1 MIRTNGKYRL
11 LLSGATGAMA
21 LSAWGT
27 PAAAQDGALDQA
39 VEQENQIVV
48 TGSRIV
54 RRDYE
59 ANSPIVTV
67 DQAAI
72 ENRSELGVEDALNE
86 LPQFSPAG
94 SSALASDAGAAFA
107 GPNAAPGAAT
117 VDLRGLGT
125 NRTLVLVNG
134 RRAQPV
140 NAALLVDLNTIP
152 SAAIENVEVITGGAA
167 SVYGAD
173 AIAGVVNFI
182 LRDDFEGVELDA
194 QAGISE
200 AGDGETFDVSA
211 LIGGNFA
218 DGKGN
223 AMLGVTWSQRKAAF
237 QNNRDFYTDSWLD
250 PTNSVGAGARPIT
263 TAVVGGQ
270 RYGVNFDGSLFL
282 IDNATFDPDGAGPI
296 GIYNG
301 PQNDLDGGAG
311 FRLNAPNASGQRSLG
326 YVEPDNVINIPL
338 ERWTIFGS
346 AHYDLTDSIELFA
359 EGRYSHSLANAQS
372 IPGTLDNMWQI
383 AVPYDPANDD
393 PDSPTFGANVNTFHP
408 VSRQLADLLNA
419 RPAPAAPWSM
429 YRGLQFGGRLY
440 IETTTDVFQITTGLR
455 GDVGFKDWTWEVYG
469 SHGDTNVV
477 AQQPQGPI
485 SHSNL
490 QQIVNGVTTGTNRSL
505 TINGPWSQGWSS
517 GALFNPQTCTSGIP
531 FFNANG
537 SVPQPTGNT
546 GEGVVISD
554 DCRNYITL
562 ELNNVT
568 QLNQNIVEAT
578 MQGGLFEWW
587 PGEVRFSLG
596 ATYRDASFRFYP
608 DAGNSAEQPT
618 TNVVNQIV
626 MPAQTEGSTAVKE
639 VFGELLVPLL
649 TDLPLIRQLDLELGA
664 RYSDYNNA
672 GQVWTYK
679 ILGDWEVTDFLRIRG
694 GYQRA
699 NRAPNIY
706 EQFAP
711 VAGTIGASLDPCVNI
726 AGFTPA
732 YGNRMDNPN
741 IINTQLACEALILRD
756 GGFDYVTLAEDPSA
770 VAQDPTLFPN
780 LDQTRLSNHRTI
792 LGYNGAF
799 PFSVGLTQGNPN
811 LESELAET
819 ITIGGVLRSPF
830 DAPGLNRITLSVD
843 YYKIKLDGTI
853 GQPNGT
859 EIYSQCFD
867 PQFNPLMGSAA
878 GSLSGEALLA
888 GNEYCD
894 LINRY
899 PFDPQ
904 GVRGAPGSGTD
915 RTYQAQFINKGG
927 TKTSG
932 IDVAF
937 NWGADF
943 QDLGLG
949 IPGGLNINAS
959 ANILLD
965 FQESPFPGAE
975 FRDYRG
981 TLTNDAYYDYK
992 LFGSVNYVW
1001 DRGSIGLRGR
1011 YLPSIEPSVNAQPGT
1026 LGTDSH
1032 TEFSLFGRYELTEAF
1047 ELRAGVDNLFNARP
1061 EIVGATPLSSN
1072 SGTTNQIYDTM
1083 GRSYYLGLRLRM

>member
-1 MIRTNGKYRL
+1 MAKSNNKSLWFLGA
-11 LLSGATGAMA
+11 ATGAVA
-21 LSAWGT
+21 AAVGT
-27 PAAAQDGALDQA
+27 PAAAQDGTLDQA
-39 VEQENQIVV
+39 VERENQIVV
-48 TGSRIV
+48 TGSRII

-59 ANSPIVTV
+59 ANSPIVTI
-67 DQAAI
+67 DQSTL
-72 ENRSELGVEDALNE
+72 ENRSDIGVEDALNE
-86 LPQFSPAG
+86 LPQFTPAG

-107 GPNAAPGAAT
+107 GANAAPGAAT

-152 SAAIENVEVITGGAA
+152 TAAIQNVEVITGGAA

-182 LRDDFEGVELDA
+182 LRDDFEGIELDA
-194 QAGISE
+194 QTGITE
-200 AGDGETFDVSA
+200 AGDGETYDASA

-218 DGKGN
+218 DGRGN
-223 AMLGVTWSQRKAAF
+223 AMLGVTWSKRQAAF
-237 QNNRDFYTDSWLD
+237 QRNRDFYTDSWRD

-263 TAVVGGQ
+263 AAAIAGV

-301 PQNDLDGGAG
+301 PLNNLRGGAG
-311 FRLNAPNASGQRSLG
+311 FRLNAPNASNQQSLG

-346 AHYDLTDSIELFA
+346 AHYELTDSIEAFV
-359 EGRYSHSLANAQS
+359 EGRYSHSFANAQS

-393 PDSPTFGANVNTFHP
+393 PDSPTFGANQNNFHP
-408 VSRQLADLLNA
+408 VSRQLADLLNGRA
-419 RPAPAAPWSM
+419 TPAAPWSM

-440 IETTTDVFQITTGLR
+440 IETTTDVFQITAGLR
-455 GDVGFKDWTWEVYG
+455 GDVGFKDWTWEAYG
-469 SHGDTNVV
+469 SHGNTQVL
-477 AQQPQGPI
+477 AQQPQGPV
-485 SHSNL
+485 SFSNL
-490 QQIVNGVTTGTNRSL
+490 QQMVSGVTTGTARSL
-505 TINGPWSQGWSS
+505 TIDGPWSQNWSS
-517 GALFNPQTCTSGIP
+517 GAIFNPQTCTSGFP
-531 FFNANG
+531 FFNADG
-537 SVPQPTGNT
+537 SVPQPQPGT

-554 DCRNYITL
+554 DCKNYMTL

-568 QLNQNIVEAT
+568 QIDQNIVEAT

-587 PGEVRFSLG
+587 GGEVRFSLG
-596 ATYRDASFRFYP
+596 ATYRDAGFSFYP
-608 DAGNSAEQPT
+608 DTGNSAEQPT
-618 TNVVNQIV
+618 VNVVNQIV
-626 MPAQTEGSTAVKE
+626 MPAQTEGSTSVKE
-639 VFGELLVPLL
+639 LFGELLVPLVK
-649 TDLPLIRQLDLELGA
+649 DLPLVQELSLELGA
-664 RYSDYNNA
+664 RYSDYNNS
-672 GQVWTYK
+672 GKVWTYK
-679 ILGDWEVTDFLRIRG
+679 ILGDWEVTDFLRFRG

-732 YGNRMDNPN
+732 FGNRSDNPN
-741 IINTQLACEALILRD
+741 LINTQEACEELIVRD
-756 GGFDYVTLAEDPSA
+756 GGFDYVTLAEDPNA
-770 VAQDPTLFPN
+770 VEQDPTLFPN
-780 LDQTRLSNHRTI
+780 LDQTRMSNHRTI
-792 LGYNGAF
+792 LSYNGAF
-799 PFSVGLTQGNPN
+799 PFSVGLTQGNPD

-819 ITIGGVLRSPF
+819 ITIGGILRSPIQTAAL
-830 DAPGLNRITLSVD
+830 DRMTLSVD
-843 YYKIKLDGTI
+843 YYKIKLEGTI

-867 PQFNPLMGSAA
+867 PQFNPRMA
-878 GSLSGEALLA
+878 EAPGTYTGAELLE
-888 GNEYCD
+888 GNAYCD

-899 PFDPQ
+899 PFDPS

-932 IDVAF
+932 VDVTF

-943 QDLGLG
+943 ADLGIG
-949 IPGGLNINAS
+949 IPGGLNLNAT
-959 ANILLD
+959 ANILLS
-965 FQESPFPGAE
+965 FQESAFAGAA
-975 FRDYRG
+975 FRELKG
-981 TLTNDAYYDYK
+981 TLTNDAYFDYK
-992 LFGSVNYVW
+992 LFGSLSYVW
-1001 DRGSIGLRGR
+1001 DTGSVGLRGR
-1011 YLPSIEPSVNAQPGT
+1011 YLPAIDPSLNAQPDTEGT
-1026 LGTDSH
+1026 GSH
-1032 TEFSLFGRYELTEAF
+1032 TEFSLFGRYEVTDAL
-1047 ELRAGVDNLFNARP
+1047 ELRAGIDNLFNARP
-1061 EIVGATPLSSN
+1061 EVVGATPFNSN
-1072 SGTTNQIYDTM
+1072 SGTTNQVYDTL